1 MERRDSGLLAL
12 GRKSAGDWRSGLRGQ
27 EAQARGGGV
36 ISVIENEWG
45 GGGGCLFM
53 VHLGG
58 CLFMVHLGN

>member
-12 GRKSAGDWRSGLRGQ
+12 GGGGESAGDWRSGLRGQ

-45 GGGGCLFM
+45 GWSFYGAFGQLKGPPW
-53 VHLGG
+53 
-58 CLFMVHLGN
+58 